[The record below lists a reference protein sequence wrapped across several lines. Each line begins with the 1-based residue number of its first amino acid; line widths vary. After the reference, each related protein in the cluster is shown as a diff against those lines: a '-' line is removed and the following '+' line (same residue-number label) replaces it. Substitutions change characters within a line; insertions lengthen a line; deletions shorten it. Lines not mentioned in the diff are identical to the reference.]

1 MQQNNKPINVSPDK
15 LAFLDFLENVR
26 MANYPTNVTALGTI
40 TIQQTLRNNLR
51 REGVAALK
59 HDLELIYGNWFDIVE
74 TKEGIVIVIEN
85 EPNELTISWEIK
97 NTIKALDYKPFD
109 EADKW
114 DEAQASNEAK
124 KNAREQEKEAK
135 AILLAEKR
143 AKKLAELERKELQKA
158 KSSADKFDG
167 EVVERK

>member
-59 HDLELIYGNWFDIVE
+59 HDLELIYGN
-74 TKEGIVIVIEN
+74 
-85 EPNELTISWEIK
+85 
-97 NTIKALDYKPFD
+97 
-109 EADKW
+109 
-114 DEAQASNEAK
+114 
-124 KNAREQEKEAK
+124 
-135 AILLAEKR
+135 
-143 AKKLAELERKELQKA
+143 
-158 KSSADKFDG
+158 
-167 EVVERK
+167 